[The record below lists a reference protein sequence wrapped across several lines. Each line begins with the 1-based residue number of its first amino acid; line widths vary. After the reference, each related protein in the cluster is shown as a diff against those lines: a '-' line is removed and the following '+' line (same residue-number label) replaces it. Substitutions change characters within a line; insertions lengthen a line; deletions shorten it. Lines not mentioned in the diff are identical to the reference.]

1 LGSPARDEGVHVR
14 WVVALLAFL
23 LAGCA
28 SLPARDSQP
37 ASYALGD
44 VAGTQL
50 ADIAARSV
58 PPGENGFRLLS
69 EARDALEAR
78 LALID
83 RAQRTLDLQYFIWNA
98 DSTGRTMLAAVRN
111 AALRGVRVRLLL
123 DDLYTAETDP
133 LLQGLSGFEGV
144 EVRLFNPFP
153 SGRGSL
159 FGRIASSLG
168 DIGRV
173 RHRMHNK
180 LLVADNVVAITGG
193 RNIGDPYLT
202 AGNGSF
208 FDADILA
215 MGPVVPQLSD
225 SFDHYWNSEH
235 TYAGAQFWPSS
246 AKADQRAH
254 FEAALESAKPPAP
267 EHRANL
273 PSASAPASAPAI
285 EIAAGRVSL
294 QTCTSRVFFDTT
306 DKVVGAKL
314 VDATGTVHERVVD
327 VFVMA
332 QRDLYVASPYFV
344 RGPAGLERIKN
355 LRDRGVRLR
364 LLTNSASSTDEP
376 IAHAVYLRYRVPLIE
391 AGLDLREF
399 AGRPPEHSDP
409 SSVSASGLHAKLAVI
424 DHRYVYVGSLNF
436 TGRSERINTELG
448 LILDC
453 PELASQVAALM
464 EAAPAYHVRV
474 KQNGFGLEWV
484 DGREFPPRVSA
495 VEPGTSLW
503 QRFKSSILGH
513 LVPEGEI

>member
-1 LGSPARDEGVHVR
+1 VDR
-14 WVVALLAFL
+14 
-23 LAGCA
+23 C
-28 SLPARDSQP
+28 
-37 ASYALGD
+37 ALGCHIGRLHIPSREEFAPCIARTGGD
-44 VAGTQL
+44 CGYAAGGHCRPL
-50 ADIAARSV
+50 FACR
-58 PPGENGFRLLS
+58 PERLQ
-69 EARDALEAR
+69 APKRTGDALEAR
-78 LALID
+78 LALIE

-98 DSTGRTMLAAVRN
+98 DSTGRTMLAAVRD

-123 DDLYTAETDP
+123 DDLYTSETEA
-133 LLQGLSGFEGV
+133 LLQGLSGFDGV

-159 FGRIASSLG
+159 FGRIAGSLG
-168 DIGRV
+168 EFTRI

-202 AGNGSF
+202 TGNGSF

-215 MGPVVPQLSD
+215 MGPVVRELSG

-235 TYAGAQFWPSS
+235 AYAGELFWPD
-246 AKADQRAH
+246 AGKADQRAQFDSAIAPRPRH
-254 FEAALESAKPPAP
+254 AKPASRSAAASDPAGQ
-267 EHRANL
+267 
-273 PSASAPASAPAI
+273 
-285 EIAAGRVSL
+285 IAAGSVSL
-294 QTCTSRVFFDTT
+294 QNCTARVFFDTT
-306 DKVVGAKL
+306 DKVIGANL

-344 RGPAGLERIKN
+344 RGRVGLERIRS

-376 IAHAVYLRYRVPLIE
+376 LAHAVYLRYRQSLLE

-399 AGRPPEHSDP
+399 AGPPPTENDS
-409 SSVSASGLHAKLAVI
+409 SSVSASALHAKLAVI
-424 DHRYVYVGSLNF
+424 DARYVYVGSLNF

-453 PELASQVAALM
+453 PALASQVAALM
-464 EAAPAYHVRV
+464 EAAPAYHVRM
-474 KQNGFGLEWV
+474 KSDGPGLQWV
-484 DGREFPPRVSA
+484 DQRESPPRVSD

-503 QRFKSSILGH
+503 QRIKSSLLGR